1 MDRYRIFRRG
11 RTWYLENAA
20 TGRQTSLHTR
30 DRREALRV
38 LHAKHEAQENPSINV
53 QIARAYLHVADAG
66 YTTRKWLNVFQH
78 IIDGYEEGSE
88 SRRRWRIVE
97 KDKAF
102 DFIRHKLVAETRA
115 EDFLAALQEGT
126 VSTNVYLRRVQNYA
140 LGMNWLI
147 VPIVPKKLFPAV
159 RHKARR
165 AITQFEHERILGR
178 EPNPERHAFY
188 ELLWHT
194 GGSQGDIAKLH
205 AQDIDKADRVIS
217 FQRCKTRWREL
228 QPASFKYGRA
238 VEALLEKLPQIGPL
252 FPHLATVRSSLISP
266 LSALATAPPS
276 SSNAAMASASP
287 ALRCTRIVTPGPNE
301 RNHAAIPNATPWP
314 PSAIIRRPFTAPTQ
328 NARPWRCQAWKNSSS
343 ERKSHAPR
351 DRPCERNRTNL

>member
-20 TGRQTSLHTR
+20 TGKQTSLHTR

-66 YTTRKWLNVFQH
+66 YTTRKWSDVFRH
-78 IIDGYEEGSE
+78 IIEGYEEGSE
-88 SRRRWRIVE
+88 NRRRWRIVE

-115 EDFLAALQEGT
+115 EDFLAVLQEGT

-147 VPIVPKKLFPAV
+147 VPIIPKKLFPAV
-159 RHKARR
+159 RHKVRR
-165 AITQFEHERILGR
+165 AITQFEHERILAR

-194 GGSQGDIAKLH
+194 GGSQGDIARLH
-205 AQDIDKADRVIS
+205 AEDIDKTDRVIS

-228 QPASFKYGRA
+228 QPATFRYGNA
-238 VEALLEKLPQIGPL
+238 IESLLEKLPQVGPL
-252 FPHLATVRSSLISP
+252 FPYLATVRSCDRATEFRQRCDGLGIKGISLHSYRYAWAERAKSCGYPERYAMAALGHNSKAVHRAYAKLAAVEVPSIEEFELRAKKGGDP
-266 LSALATAPPS
+266 GRNTDPFRAILSAHS
-276 SSNAAMASASP
+276 
-287 ALRCTRIVTPGPNE
+287 
-301 RNHAAIPNATPWP
+301 
-314 PSAIIRRPFTAPTQ
+314 
-328 NARPWRCQAWKNSSS
+328 
-343 ERKSHAPR
+343 
-351 DRPCERNRTNL
+351 